1 MSVNW
6 FGKWLNLY
14 FDYKG
19 WSRED
24 INSNGVRKFKI
35 NGHLEDDKIEE
46 ENNEKSSNELISLD
60 NNEPFHN
67 LIYFDL
73 IKMNI
78 LIHKNSSFKLT

>member
-1 MSVNW
+1 MNSYIDGVREVPQRMSVNW

-46 ENNEKSSNELISLD
+46 ENNEID
-60 NNEPFHN
+60 F
-67 LIYFDL
+67 
-73 IKMNI
+73 
-78 LIHKNSSFKLT
+78 